1 MKGLFKL
8 VAIVALLNLGAILG
22 FIGWLVASGRLDKAR
37 ATEIRAMLTETI
49 AEQQAREAAEAEQD
63 DDGEALP
70 EPKSIE
76 QALHEAQ
83 EAGDVALQR
92 RLRSEQ
98 DNQRLLESLHREQ
111 RELDKA
117 RDEFLAERKA
127 FLEMRD
133 RIAQIEG
140 DAQFRKSLGVL
151 EGLKA
156 PDAMANLLALLGAG
170 KREEVVAY
178 LDAMDERKRIK
189 IFAELT
195 EGAPDGL
202 AAELLEDLR
211 THGLFARVP
220 EDSGP

>member
-1 MKGLFKL
+1 MKGLLKL
-8 VAIVALLNLGAILG
+8 IAIVAVLNLGAILG

-49 AEQQAREAAEAEQD
+49 AEQQAREAAEASA
-63 DDGEALP
+63 GEEGETLP

-76 QALHEAQ
+76 QALLEAQ
-83 EAGDVALQR
+83 EAGDIALQR

-98 DNQRLLESLHREQ
+98 DSQRLLESLHREQ

-117 RDEFLAERKA
+117 RNEFLAERKA
-127 FLEMRD
+127 FTEMRE

-156 PDAMANLLALLGAG
+156 PEAMANLLAMLGAG
-170 KREEVVAY
+170 KREEVVSY
-178 LDAMDERKRIK
+178 LDAMDERKRVK

-195 EGAPDGL
+195 EAAPDGL

-211 THGLFARVP
+211 IRGLVARVP